1 MRTVTDGGAIRKKRR
16 KFNSW
21 ITRLDVARD
30 VARAQSGETA
40 DAARRILREALGA
53 ATELSRGK
61 FIDQMSTKGI
71 IVVADNLQ
79 GGSCFGVG

>member
-30 VARAQSGETA
+30 VARAQIGTTA
-40 DAARRILREALGA
+40 DAARFAYDYRHKGSYPA
-53 ATELSRGK
+53 AESTAK
-61 FIDQMSTKGI
+61 ID
-71 IVVADNLQ
+71 D
-79 GGSCFGVG
+79 